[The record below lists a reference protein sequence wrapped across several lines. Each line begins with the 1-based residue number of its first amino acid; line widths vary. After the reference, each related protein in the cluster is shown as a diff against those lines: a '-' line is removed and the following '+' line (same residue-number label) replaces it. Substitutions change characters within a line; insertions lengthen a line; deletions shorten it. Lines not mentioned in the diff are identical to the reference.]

1 MDDILN
7 VQDLHVEIKTHHGIV
22 KAVRG
27 VSFHLAPKETLAIV
41 GESGCG
47 KSISVKATMR
57 LLPSNGRISQGSVQL
72 EGRELITLSE
82 REMLKIRGSDIAMIF
97 QDPMTS
103 LTPTMTVGKQIV
115 EMLKAHRKDM
125 SAADMKKRAVELLEL
140 VASPTR
146 RCATSSTL
154 TSSPAA
160 CASGWS
166 SPSPWPV
173 TPRCSSPTSPPP
185 PWT

>member
-1 MDDILN
+1 MDDILR
-7 VQDLHVEIKTHHGIV
+7 VEDLHVEIKTHHGLV

-27 VSFHLAPKETLAIV
+27 VDFYLKKGETLAIV

-57 LLPSNGRISQGSVQL
+57 LLPSNGRISGGSVKL
-72 EGRELITLSE
+72 EGRELTQLTE

-103 LTPTMTVGKQIV
+103 LNPTMTVGKQIV

-125 SAADMKKRAVELLEL
+125 SKEQMKARALEL
-140 VASPTR
+140 NELVGISN
-146 RCATSSTL
+146 
-154 TSSPAA
+154 PAM
-160 CASGWS
+160 
-166 SPSPWPV
+166 
-173 TPRCSSPTSPPP
+173 RYK
-185 PWT
+185 